1 MFKKK
6 LLRLVIASWLGI
18 LLLISIHCKVS
29 KEDISGKN
37 PVPVLSSIS
46 PSTQVAHMPSFTLTV
61 TGSDFVRD
69 STIVF
74 NGIDKISEYVSSGE
88 LTCRIDPDDI
98 PAGAASQYT
107 GTLNTGSADSAIPVL
122 VRSPSPGGGDSNAL
136 EFTVH
141 RDHTFTEPAA
151 ITSGD
156 ANYANPA
163 LAVDDSGTLFL
174 VYEFYHSNTNIFAI
188 DFTRSTDKGETWETP
203 YRLVQFMAS
212 GSYNPCIAL
221 DSRGSINIAY
231 YSGGGVTF
239 TRSQDQGI
247 SWSTPRLIS
256 GFSPEIIE
264 PAMAI
269 DPGDGINIVWSQR
282 DDNSNFPVYFSRSV
296 DYGATWSPPVNAFA
310 GWQNS
315 SWTYNPAIAVDGSQG
330 IYVTWTVWPVGGSRY
345 SFVYSNYSHDNGAT
359 WSSSDSYF
367 GVCSSS
373 DIAVD
378 PDGNVDLLLES
389 SYLPFSNQVVFMQ
402 SKDRGVNWNIRVDVT
417 SDRFDS
423 DPGLVIDSAGNI
435 NVTYYYNNGFFFNR
449 SVNNGI
455 DWADEISLTGSG
467 KGMDMAVDLAGNIYM
482 VYQHSGSQQL
492 YFLRSHQ
499 YL

>member
-1 MFKKK
+1 MFGKK
-6 LLRLVIASWLGI
+6 LLPLVIASWLGV
-18 LLLISIHCKVS
+18 LLLTLSDCKVS
-29 KEDISGKN
+29 EEDISQRN

-46 PSTQVAHMPSFTLTV
+46 PSAQVTHMTSFTLTV
-61 TGSDFVRD
+61 TGSNFVRD

-74 NGIDKISEYVSSGE
+74 NGIDRVSQYVSSEE

-98 PAGAASQYT
+98 PADSASQYT
-107 GTLNTGSADSAIPVL
+107 GIMDTGSADSTIPVL
-122 VRSPSPGGGDSNAL
+122 VRSPLPGGGNSNTL
-136 EFTVH
+136 EFTIH
-141 RDHTFTEPAA
+141 SHHTFTDPAA
-151 ITSGD
+151 ITPGD
-156 ANYANPA
+156 AIYANPA
-163 LAVDDSGTLFL
+163 LAVDQSCTLFL
-174 VYEFYHSNTNIFAI
+174 VYEFYDGNTNIFAI
-188 DFTRSTDKGETWETP
+188 DFTRSTDNGETWETP
-203 YRLVQFMAS
+203 YRLVQFIAS
-212 GSYNPCIAL
+212 GSYNPCITL
-221 DSRGSINIAY
+221 DSQGNINVAY
-231 YSGGGVTF
+231 YSGGGIMF

-247 SWSTPRLIS
+247 NWTIPRLIS
-256 GFSPEIIE
+256 GFSPEIVA

-269 DPGDGINIVWSQR
+269 DPGDGINIVWPQR
-282 DDNSNFPVYFSRSV
+282 DDNLNFPVYFSRSV
-296 DYGATWSPPVNAFA
+296 DDGATWSPPVNAFA

-330 IYVTWTVWPVGGSRY
+330 VYVTWTVWPVGGSRY

-378 PDGNVDLLLES
+378 PEGNVDLLLES

-402 SKDRGVNWNIRVDVT
+402 SKDRGVNWNIRIEVT

-455 DWADEISLTGSG
+455 DWGAETSLTGGG

-482 VYQHSGSQQL
+482 VYQHGGSLQL